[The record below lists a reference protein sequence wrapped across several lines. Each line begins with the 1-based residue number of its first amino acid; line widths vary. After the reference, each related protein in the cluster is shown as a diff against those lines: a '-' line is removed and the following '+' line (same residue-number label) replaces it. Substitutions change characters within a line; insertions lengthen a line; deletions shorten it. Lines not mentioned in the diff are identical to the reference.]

1 VLKGAIG
8 RINMEYS
15 EKIYECKRHGK
26 YKKFFVDDMFF
37 PNDCN
42 CPYCYKEQ
50 KEIMGID
57 YVKNKYRVD

>member
-1 VLKGAIG
+1 
-8 RINMEYS
+8 MEYS